1 MRRLNNRSANGDK
14 QSAASSGM
22 LAALLSL
29 LFTIE
34 RIAVS
39 LPPAPATF
47 PAAWQPLVDRAAD
60 ALRALAL
67 DESAKA
73 RFCTDPALL
82 PFMHRMAERYV
93 AGTTVADA
101 VRRVAA
107 SAARGH
113 RGSAEY
119 MGESVHD
126 EAVAMAETEVF
137 LELVRALDGA
147 GLDSSISFDL
157 SHIGASV
164 DPELGY
170 RNAVRLG
177 QAARASGREL
187 MISMENIERADAIY
201 ATYMRLHDEAG
212 LANVG
217 ITVPARRRRSVQD
230 LPRLLRYPGRIRLV
244 KGAFHD
250 SAAHSHARNSPELA
264 AAYREHAAT
273 LLQSGHLCSIATHDR
288 AIQHDLARLIDDSA
302 PNQAAFDAFEFE
314 SLIGLGTEQID
325 ALRARGL
332 PTREY
337 TVFGH
342 EHFLY
347 VLNRIA
353 EEPVRLY
360 QAVTDALGP
369 WLLPAADGAGGD
381 VVDGQQHT

>member
-1 MRRLNNRSANGDK
+1 
-14 QSAASSGM
+14 
-22 LAALLSL
+22 
-29 LFTIE
+29 
-34 RIAVS
+34 VS
-39 LPPAPATF
+39 LPPAPTAF
-47 PAAWQPLVDRAAD
+47 PAAWQPIVDRAAE

-67 DESAKA
+67 DEAAKA

-82 PFMHRMAERYV
+82 PFMHRVAARYV
-93 AGTTVADA
+93 AGTTVQDA

-137 LELVRALDGA
+137 LDLVRALDAA
-147 GLDSSISFDL
+147 GLDASISFDL

-187 MISMENIERADAIY
+187 MISMENIERSDAIY
-201 ATYMRLHDEAG
+201 DIYSRLHDEAG

-217 ITVPARRRRSVQD
+217 ITVPAKRRRSVQD

-244 KGAFHD
+244 KGAFHE
-250 SAAHSHARNSPELA
+250 SAAHPYARNSPELA
-264 AAYREHAAT
+264 TAYRHHAAT
-273 LLQSGHLCSIATHDR
+273 LLGSGHLCSIATHDR
-288 AIQHDLARLIDDSA
+288 AIQHDLVRLIGETA
-302 PNQAAFDAFEFE
+302 PDPAAFEFE

-325 ALRARGL
+325 GLRAQGL

-337 TVFGH
+337 TVFGS

-360 QAVTDALGP
+360 QAVTDALAP
-369 WLLPAADGAGGD
+369 WLLPPADGHASD